1 MGERL
6 GELAAIGVVPPDLL
20 ERRAVGKRVID
31 RLVGIA
37 HYVERVF
44 ISDLVTQVGWLARF
58 FWRSHVPSLPERAGA
73 RPERGFAYGLGM
85 GPPPR
90 GRYCSRGARAA
101 ARVGVPQGRVWAANR
116 ASPLVIDKPVGLSA
130 PGGRDVDVP
139 WISRV
144 RTIMCASR
152 YGHSKRT
159 SLTNPSVIR
168 DAIDEP
174 SKSIRPANPRPDTFS
189 FKKRPRN
196 AGLETS
202 PLDDLS

>member
-44 ISDLVTQVGWLARF
+44 IND
-58 FWRSHVPSLPERAGA
+58 
-73 RPERGFAYGLGM
+73 GLGM